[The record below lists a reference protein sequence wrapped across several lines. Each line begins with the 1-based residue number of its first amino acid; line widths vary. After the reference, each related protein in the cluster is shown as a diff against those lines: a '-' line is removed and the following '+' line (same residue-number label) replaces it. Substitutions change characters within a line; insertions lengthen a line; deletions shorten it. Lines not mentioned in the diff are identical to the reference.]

1 MTPLSTTTQKKLL
14 KVVNF
19 PNIFLMKHEIEILK
33 LELSFTPTPKHN
45 ISELEMDIYHFIR
58 KLHLTYH
65 FSVSTYKDKSI
76 VKFTRNNNENQEL

>member
-19 PNIFLMKHEIEILK
+19 PNIFLTKHEIEILK

-45 ISELEMDIYHFIR
+45 ISEIEMDIYHFIR